1 MKAKGF
7 SLVELV
13 VTLSLLAL
21 LLAVAGPRTTRWAAR
36 GALTAAA
43 SRLFTDAQRCRELA
57 AQRLAHVGLLFDV
70 DARGSF
76 YVLVV
81 DRNGNGVSR
90 RDYLAGR
97 DQVLGG
103 PVHFADFGP
112 AVRLGLPPGISVPA
126 PGGTGRVSE
135 AGIAAGRSGILSF
148 SPSLGAT
155 PGSVYLTAGDEVVAL
170 RVAPMGA
177 LRLLRWSKQ
186 RQAWV
191 AFTL

>member
-7 SLVELV
+7 SLVELL
-13 VTLSLLAL
+13 VTLGVLGLLLAL
-21 LLAVAGPRTTRWAAR
+21 ATPRTERFAR
-36 GALTAAA
+36 RAALTAAA
-43 SRLFTDAQRCRELA
+43 TRLFTDAQRCRELS

-70 DARGSF
+70 DPRGSF
-76 YVLVV
+76 YVVV
-81 DRNGNGVSR
+81 ADGNGNGVSR

-97 DQVLGG
+97 DRVLAG
-103 PVHFADFGP
+103 PVYLADFGA
-112 AVRLGLPPGISVPA
+112 AVRLGLPAGTTVPA
-126 PGGTGRVSE
+126 PSE
-135 AGIAAGRSGILSF
+135 QGWVPQGGIAAGRSGILSF

-155 PGSVYLTAGDEVVAL
+155 PGSVYLSAGDEVVAL
-170 RVAPMGA
+170 RVAPLGA